1 MQLVEIEYLGEYL
14 PNKNH
19 LDYISSKV
27 NKSGIAD
34 INILLNHGC
43 GNATKGRANRGGL
56 CNPSLNVNQV
66 CHGGTRDPQS
76 VANVCVHEIGHSL
89 GKLYKTISILFAYF
103 YDKNSYLTYFS
114 FRNVS

>member
-1 MQLVEIEYLGEYL
+1 MQLVEIKYLGEYL

-19 LDYISSKV
+19 LAYISSKV

-43 GNATKGRANRGGL
+43 GNATTRGRAFKGGL
-56 CNPSLNVNQV
+56 CNPALNVNQV

-89 GKLYKTISILFAYF
+89 GKLKLY
-103 YDKNSYLTYFS
+103 
-114 FRNVS
+114 